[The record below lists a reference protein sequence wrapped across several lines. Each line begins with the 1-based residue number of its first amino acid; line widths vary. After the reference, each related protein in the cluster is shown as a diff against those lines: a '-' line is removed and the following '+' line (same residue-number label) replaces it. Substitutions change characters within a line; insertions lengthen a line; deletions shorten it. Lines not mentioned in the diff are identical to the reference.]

1 MSFSE
6 DFLNNDGE
14 SVYDEAELKEKI
26 IICKEHIQNG
36 TTISSLDFLEETIE
50 MCVDYDY
57 VDDGLLLVN
66 EVLNIAPYNSEAWHF
81 KGILLNNSFVFEEAY
96 HCFEKALSLNPNDV
110 ETYINKS
117 IAEDILECLKKL
129 YNLCKRRL
137 VLNLPTKKF

>member
-26 IICKEHIQNG
+26 NICKEHIQNG

-81 KGILLNNSFVFEEAY
+81 KGILLNNSFVFEDAY

-110 ETYINKS
+110 ETYINK
-117 IAEDILECLKKL
+117 
-129 YNLCKRRL
+129 
-137 VLNLPTKKF
+137 